1 MFRYVSKGDE
11 SLYNGEE
18 FDDKVNWN
26 DPIILYDEDDNLIY
40 DPSTGVDKRNGDE
53 NGNVS
58 TENNTKGKEDIDY
71 TDYDIPE
78 DQNDIPEDEGDAGAD
93 GYDDFGNETIIN
105 DENIV
110 D

>member
-1 MFRYVSKGDE
+1 MKSNIQLKHSNYAAF
-11 SLYNGEE
+11 SLLHGCT
-18 FDDKVNWN
+18 VNN
-26 DPIILYDEDDNLIY
+26 LGLIY

>member
-1 MFRYVSKGDE
+1 MSKGDE
-11 SLYNGEE
+11 SLYNGKE

-26 DPIILYDEDDNLIY
+26 DPIILYDENDNLIY

-58 TENNTKGKEDIDY
+58 TENSGNNTKEKEDIDH

-105 DENIV
+105 DENTV